1 MKIMKLTRSIWTA
14 SDRII
19 LPGVV
24 SEVVR
29 PSIPAPDIY
38 VVATRVSNICVSDRI
53 LGLGLSRT
61 PHHIS
66 NPKKHLVFCHA
77 PLGEPITQPFPL
89 TGLDD
94 PPAWNWTRAFCCF
107 L

>member
-1 MKIMKLTRSIWTA
+1 MEIMKLTRSMRTA

-29 PSIPAPDIY
+29 PGIPAPDIY
-38 VVATRVSNICVSDRI
+38 VVATRVSEVCVSDRI

-66 NPKKHLVFCHA
+66 NPEMRPCVLLCA
-77 PLGEPITQPFPL
+77 PS
-89 TGLDD
+89 
-94 PPAWNWTRAFCCF
+94 
-107 L
+107 